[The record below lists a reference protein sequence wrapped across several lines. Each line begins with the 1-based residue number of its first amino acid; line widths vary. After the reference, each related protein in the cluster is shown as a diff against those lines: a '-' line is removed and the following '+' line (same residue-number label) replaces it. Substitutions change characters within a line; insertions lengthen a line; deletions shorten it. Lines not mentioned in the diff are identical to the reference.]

1 MILLIFISVI
11 ISFLLTG
18 FIYKYYK
25 KHNFIDIPEGRNL
38 HDQPVVTGGGISI
51 VVLNIFGLIY
61 YNISII
67 FIIPIILI
75 SILGFI
81 DDKINLHPL
90 IRILFHFLC
99 SYFIIIWIEG
109 FPILDFGLF
118 IIDNIYIRNILG
130 IIFISWFIN
139 LYNFMDGS
147 DGFATLESIFISLSL
162 LVIINLLLINLVQND
177 SLFIYPLLLIN
188 SGACMGFLFLN
199 YPNAR
204 IFMGDQGSVF
214 LGLYLISI
222 SLYIVNSSIVSIWTI
237 LILYGLFFI
246 DATITLFR
254 RFLYGQKWY
263 LPHRSHWY
271 QRFIIYKQKTI
282 SRKGAHQKLLIY
294 SSLINYLWLLP
305 MSIFSVILAEY
316 SFLIF
321 LLSSMPLI
329 YLSLYKYNE
338 EFEV

>member
-1 MILLIFISVI
+1 MILLIFISII

-51 VVLNIFGLIY
+51 VILNIFGLIY

-81 DDKINLHPL
+81 DDKINLSPL
-90 IRILFHFLC
+90 IRILVHFLC
-99 SYFIIIWIEG
+99 SYFIIIWIDG

-147 DGFATLESIFISLSL
+147 DGLATLESIFISLSL
-162 LVIINLLLINLVQND
+162 LVIINLLLINLVQNS

-222 SLYIVNSSIVSIWTI
+222 SLYIVNSSIISIWTI

-254 RFLYGQKWY
+254 RFLYGKKWY
-263 LPHRSHWY
+263 RPHRSHLY
-271 QRFIIYKQKTI
+271 QRFIISKQRNL
-282 SRKGAHQKLLIY
+282 SRRKAHKNLLGW
-294 SSLINYLWLLP
+294 SLIINCLWLFPIAVL
-305 MSIFSVILAEY
+305 SVIYDKFAFVL
-316 SFLIF
+316 F
-321 LLSSMPLI
+321 LLSSMPLL
-329 YLSLYKYNE
+329 YLTIYKYNE